1 MGMLNDEPMRASLR
15 VAPLTIQKTQ
25 SGDHGSDTMSPAN
38 MYSQSDITPPVTP
51 NGSQEDLN
59 TPPNDAKVFHNFLRA
74 FYPFQPTHAMADST
88 VTLPL
93 NEGDVVLVHSIH
105 TNGWADGTLLASGAR
120 GWLPTNYC
128 EPYDPEDL
136 RNLLRAL
143 LNFWDLLRSAGID
156 DSEIFGNQEF
166 MKGIIAG
173 VRYLLVSSNASTQFK
188 PPNGMLTSSQERADC
203 LTRESPLVKRHDGL
217 RRSRKSLLSELS
229 SLVKTAKRLLEMQKL
244 GETTEDVNDII
255 DEMILKAF
263 KIVTK
268 GVRFLDILEADRR
281 DRALAV
287 TEMDTVFEEAHIPPT
302 PPADANTFGDKDKQ
316 SEATDADTRAD
327 GSGANAELGLPQPS
341 ASAQTTP
348 AANRRMSSLYPPA
361 SSSSISNRLSHGNQV
376 QTSRLSSTIS
386 HRVSLAGTSIHANP
400 QNLVSERL
408 LSCHDIFLT
417 YSASLIGRLHLQS
430 QSRPHLALAIKQS
443 ASSGGDLLVVVD
455 VVCAKNALGSEFLYQ
470 SRTAMCDG
478 IRNLVCAARDI
489 ISNPSGEFDDVVM
502 PQDSSRLLAAATD
515 CVIATGEC
523 VHKTKLIME
532 RIGDFE
538 FEADNGGLGMDL
550 DLGCLDIVQDER
562 DRRPSTATSDPGSI
576 TESSVSEAPTATS
589 TATSTAVSTAS
600 TAPSRLLTLSVDKPL
615 PEVPQVV
622 SALSETHPNSTPPTS
637 RPQSLEGPPASAD
650 SSVSSVRPE
659 LPPLPKISTS
669 LLSEVEYSP
678 TEHSADQ
685 DSEFQPSFR
694 IESMTASSTGSNNT
708 IISRVSESSFVS
720 QTSTRATTPD
730 ISSAPKNQPS
740 LSDLSMTESST
751 LAEEVEE
758 VESKL
763 LEKTFAHELM
773 FNKEGQVTGGS
784 LAALVERL
792 TTHESTPDAMFV
804 STFYLTFRL
813 FCTPKMLAES
823 LLERFDYVGE
833 APHMASAVRLR
844 VYNAFKGWLESHWRD
859 ELDREALPIIQQ
871 FAEFKLSSVLPSAG
885 KRLLELSLRVM
896 SMDGTLVPRLVSS
909 MGKTSTSISLYIPAD
924 TPIPASVLSKSQ
936 TNLLNNWK
944 AGGTCPTVLDFDPLE
959 IARQLT
965 IKQMTVFCSIMPEEL
980 LGSQWMKKGGV
991 DAPNVKAMSS
1001 FSTELSNLVADTILQ
1016 YSEVKKRASVIKQWI
1031 KIANQCL
1038 ELHNYDALM
1047 AIICSLNSSTIT
1059 RLRRTWD
1066 IINPKRRQMLK
1077 HLQAIVEPSQNN
1089 KILRARLHD
1098 HVPPCLPFLGM
1109 FLTDLTFV
1117 DIGNPATKTSDNGR
1131 TLVNFDKHTRT
1142 AKIIGELQRFQ
1153 IPYRLTE
1160 VPDLQEW
1167 LQYQITRVRE
1177 LEMQQGNSVQVSY
1190 YRKSLLLEPRE
1201 TQALRTPVEAPA
1213 GVNGANGMFSWMRAN
1228 SSSTSNNLAVAAQT

>member
-1 MGMLNDEPMRASLR
+1 MTSPGMLNNEPMRASLQ

-25 SGDHGSDTMSPAN
+25 SGDHGSDTMSSVN
-38 MYSQSDITPPVTP
+38 MYSQSEITPPVTP
-51 NGSQEDLN
+51 NGSQENLN
-59 TPPNDAKVFHNFLRA
+59 TPPNDTKMFHNFLRA
-74 FYPFQPTHAMADST
+74 FYPFSPTYAMTDST

-128 EPYDPEDL
+128 EPYDPDEL
-136 RNLLRAL
+136 RNLLKAL
-143 LNFWDLLRSAGID
+143 LNFWDLLRSAGIN

-173 VRYLLVSSNASTQFK
+173 VRYLL
-188 PPNGMLTSSQERADC
+188 ERADC
-203 LTRESPLVKRHDGL
+203 LTRESPLVQRNDGL
-217 RRSRKSLLSELS
+217 RRGRKSLLSELS

-244 GETTEDVNDII
+244 AETADDVNDII

-281 DRALAV
+281 ERASSVAVVDTGLAQ
-287 TEMDTVFEEAHIPPT
+287 AHVPPT
-302 PPADANTFGDKDKQ
+302 PPADATTFGDKQNQ
-316 SEATDADTRAD
+316 SRAKDADARAD
-327 GSGANAELGLPQPS
+327 GAGADAELRVPETS
-341 ASAQTTP
+341 VSAQTTLV
-348 AANRRMSSLYPPA
+348 ANKRISSLYPSA
-361 SSSSISNRLSHGNQV
+361 STVSNRLSHSGQV
-376 QTSRLSSTIS
+376 HASRLSSTVS
-386 HRVSLAGTSIHANP
+386 HRVSLVGTSTNGTS
-400 QNLVSERL
+400 QNFVSERL

-443 ASSGGDLLVVVD
+443 ASSGGDLLIVVD
-455 VVCAKNALGSEFLYQ
+455 VVCAKNALGSEFLHQ
-470 SRTAMCDG
+470 SRTAMYDG
-478 IRNLVCAARDI
+478 IRNLVYTARDI
-489 ISNPSGEFDDVVM
+489 INNPSGEFDDVVM

-523 VHKTKLIME
+523 VHKTKLIIE

-538 FEADNGGLGMDL
+538 FEADNGSLGIDL
-550 DLGCLDIVQDER
+550 DLRSLDVLQEER
-562 DRRPSTATSDPGSI
+562 ERRPSTATSNPASV
-576 TESSVSEAPTATS
+576 TESSVSETPTT
-589 TATSTAVSTAS
+589 TSTAVSMVS
-600 TAPSRLLTLSVDKPL
+600 TTPSRLITLSVDKPL
-615 PEVPQVV
+615 PEVPQIM
-622 SALSETHPNSTPPTS
+622 STLSETPTNSTPPTS
-637 RPQSLEGPPASAD
+637 RPQSLTEAPPASG
-650 SSVSSVRPE
+650 VSSVASLRPE

-669 LLSEVEYSP
+669 LLSEAEYSP
-678 TEHSADQ
+678 TEHSTDQ
-685 DSEFQPSFR
+685 ESEFQPSFR

-708 IISRVSESSFVS
+708 SLSRVSESSFVS

-730 ISSAPKNQPS
+730 ISSVPKNQPS
-740 LSDLSMTESST
+740 LSELSTAESLT
-751 LAEEVEE
+751 LAEEVDE

-792 TTHESTPDAMFV
+792 TTHESTPDALFV

-823 LLERFDYVGE
+823 LIERFDYVGE

-871 FAEFKLSSVLPSAG
+871 FAEFKLSAVLPSAG

-909 MGKTSTSISLYIPAD
+909 MGKTSTSISLYIPPD

-936 TNLLNNWK
+936 ANLLNNWK

-991 DAPNVKAMSS
+991 NAPNVKAMSS
-1001 FSTELSNLVADTILQ
+1001 FSTELSNLVADTILH

-1031 KIANQCL
+1031 KIAHQCL

-1066 IINPKRRQMLK
+1066 IISPKRRQMLK
-1077 HLQAIVEPSQNN
+1077 QLQGIVEPSQNN
-1089 KILRARLHD
+1089 KILRSRLHD

-1117 DIGNPATKTSDNGR
+1117 DIGNPATKTSDNGL

-1153 IPYRLTE
+1153 IPYRLSE

-1167 LQYQITRVRE
+1167 LQYQIIRVRE

-1201 TQALRTPVEAPA
+1201 TQALRTPVETPA
-1213 GVNGANGMFSWMRAN
+1213 GVNGANGMFGWMRAN
-1228 SSSTSNNLAVAAQT
+1228 SSSTSNHLAVAAQT